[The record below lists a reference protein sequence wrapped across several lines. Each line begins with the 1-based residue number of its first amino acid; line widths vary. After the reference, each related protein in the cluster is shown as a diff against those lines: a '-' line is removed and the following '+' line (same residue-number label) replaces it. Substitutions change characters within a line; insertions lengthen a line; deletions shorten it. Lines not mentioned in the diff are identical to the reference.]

1 MLMPNSRKK
10 RNTGL
15 GYALRR
21 FAAWAIVCALLTF
34 ALPAPAATAQ
44 TDGTVRVKLARLG
57 SPSSLSLR
65 VGCPYVLSCDVKM
78 NIPTGSTLMV
88 SASGGSLRASV
99 DGVTVQCGSSLMLL
113 RCGSGSDGIRFVSPG
128 LSNVFCGDLVLSASG
143 SSITPVLHI
152 YLEDYLYG
160 VVAYEMSNSFPLEA
174 LKAQAVAAR
183 NFALKKMNSRASS
196 SYDLTDGSGDQTFKG
211 YNASYS
217 QVIQAVDATRG
228 QALYAGGSLVSCY
241 YTASNG
247 GQTESA
253 KNAWGGKLSY
263 SQVQD
268 DPYDL
273 ENPSSKKKTAVIS
286 RSGTDLNPSLEAA
299 LLQGAAAAL
308 EKAGADVST
317 AQIASIDDIVACDP
331 KYASPSRLYKT
342 LRFTVGL
349 KAKNAETG
357 LMVYTDAQVDVPT
370 YGGVETWYGL
380 SLNSASNETVT
391 VEAGKNDFSIVF
403 RRWGHGIG
411 MSQRGAQT
419 MASAYGK
426 GYAQIL
432 DFYYPGTTLKTL
444 SLSRDG
450 GHSAVSVEDE
460 VITRVRT
467 SKAAALY
474 SDANSGA
481 GTRAELSAGVELNVH
496 EVTEEWAKVSVLGLP
511 GYVRVDALEG
521 IPATTATPEPTA
533 TATPEPTATA
543 TPEPTAMATPEPTA
557 TATPEPTATATPE
570 PTATATPEPTAT
582 ATSEPTA
589 TPAPMATA
597 TALPS
602 LAPQPTVVDQPMP
615 TPVPAPSGAE
625 GMLVATGTLYASVSV
640 SSGSTLTLRKAP
652 STGAAP
658 LGYLRSGQ
666 QVIVLAFND
675 DWACVRTLSDQSG
688 FAARKYLLLPGE
700 EGSQPAAEDQPLD
713 KDEEESDDA
722 VQDAGKKAFKGVQT
736 DITICDI
743 DARTKTAAK
752 LYKSDSTSSAVLAQ
766 LSASAKVK
774 VMAYN
779 SGWAYVQYGRR
790 KGYVQLKT
798 LRAE

>member
-10 RNTGL
+10 SNTGL

-88 SASGGSLRASV
+88 SASDGSLRASV

-174 LKAQAVAAR
+174 LKTQAVAAR

-228 QALYAGGSLVSCY
+228 QALYADGSLASCY

-253 KNAWGGKLSY
+253 KNAWGGNLSY

-286 RSGTDLNPSLEAA
+286 RGGTDLNPSLEAA

-426 GYAQIL
+426 SYAQIL

-460 VITRVRT
+460 VIARLRT

-474 SDANSGA
+474 SDADSGA

-496 EVTEEWAKVSVLGLP
+496 EVTDEWAKVSVLGLP

-521 IPATTATPEPTA
+521 IPAATATPEPTA

-570 PTATATPEPTAT
+570 PTATATPEPTAM
-582 ATSEPTA
+582 ATPEPTA
-589 TPAPMATA
+589 TATPMATA

-652 STGAAP
+652 STSAAP

-675 DWACVRTLSDQSG
+675 DWACVRTLSGQSG

-752 LYKSDSTSSAVLAQ
+752 LYKSDSTSSAVLVQ

-779 SGWAYVQYGRR
+779 SGWAYVQYGSR